1 MNVMEQ
7 ILEKIKQYD
16 RIMIFRHVRNDGD
29 CVGASK
35 GLKRILQLSFPEKE
49 VLLIDSECAQY
60 LAFMEQLETLD
71 KPEGLTRGE
80 LQRTARNVLNFILK
94 QMEYRNLFQEETE

>member
-1 MNVMEQ
+1 MPG
-7 ILEKIKQYD
+7 
-16 RIMIFRHVRNDGD
+16 GD
-29 CVGASK
+29 SY
-35 GLKRILQLSFPEKE
+35 
-49 VLLIDSECAQY
+49 AQQKY
-60 LAFMEQLETLD
+60 VFDQEQLETLD